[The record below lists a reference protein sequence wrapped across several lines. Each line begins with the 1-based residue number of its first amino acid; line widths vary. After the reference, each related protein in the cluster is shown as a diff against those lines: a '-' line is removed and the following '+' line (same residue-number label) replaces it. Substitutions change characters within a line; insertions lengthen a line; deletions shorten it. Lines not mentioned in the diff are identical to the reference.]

1 MWNFLLKEKCNLYKG
16 ETVEMADTLFYV
28 SVGYIHCS
36 LPSTF
41 SKKRAMITM
50 RGFSGKYQFN
60 RKIRISPEIGSNFFK
75 NPKKKK
81 KKLRKSEVEGA
92 ASVPFSS
99 KGGLGLVSQF
109 LSSSSFSSSSFSF
122 RPFKLDWVFSYS
134 GRAFMIYTWYEPLNL
149 LIFFYEY

>member
-60 RKIRISPEIGSNFFK
+60 RKIRISPEIGSNFFQ

-81 KKLRKSEVEGA
+81 KKTKKV
-92 ASVPFSS
+92 
-99 KGGLGLVSQF
+99 
-109 LSSSSFSSSSFSF
+109 
-122 RPFKLDWVFSYS
+122 
-134 GRAFMIYTWYEPLNL
+134 
-149 LIFFYEY
+149 